1 MSVGS
6 CVDGA
11 PKSSAKSAS
20 QSQANYNRALAQ
32 ANRIGTRIGDKTFN
46 AFDANELPPKPK
58 RMRWKTYRTL
68 EARQRKWKAG
78 ASARFGLCF

>member
-1 MSVGS
+1 M
-6 CVDGA
+6 DGA

-46 AFDANELPPKPK
+46 AFDANELPPKPP
-58 RMRWKTYRTL
+58 RMRWKTYHKLQIRYAAL
-68 EARQRKWKAG
+68 QRRWKAG
-78 ASARFGLCF
+78 ATARFGLQF